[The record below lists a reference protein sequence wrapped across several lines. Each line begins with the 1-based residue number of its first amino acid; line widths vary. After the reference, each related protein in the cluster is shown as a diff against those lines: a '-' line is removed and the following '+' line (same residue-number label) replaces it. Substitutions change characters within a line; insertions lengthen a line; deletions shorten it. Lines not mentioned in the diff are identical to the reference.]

1 MNIMSI
7 SAFILT
13 TTFIFVISHTLV
25 NWAALSP
32 CHLTSY
38 FWTAPLV
45 TIWIISFMNGLFLV
59 LESCKFLLIF
69 ETLIPNYVVL
79 GPRLRD
85 IRFFVEIL
93 ICLSMN
99 ILKQAGDELGQAQ
112 YKIGLLGKLMSSAS
126 CLASIK
132 VNFNKDT
139 IP

>member
-1 MNIMSI
+1 
-7 SAFILT
+7 
-13 TTFIFVISHTLV
+13 
-25 NWAALSP
+25 
-32 CHLTSY
+32 
-38 FWTAPLV
+38 
-45 TIWIISFMNGLFLV
+45 MNGLFLV

-112 YKIGLLGKLMSSAS
+112 YKIGLLGKLMSPAS
-126 CLASIK
+126 CMASLRSTSIE
-132 VNFNKDT
+132 V
-139 IP
+139 ILH